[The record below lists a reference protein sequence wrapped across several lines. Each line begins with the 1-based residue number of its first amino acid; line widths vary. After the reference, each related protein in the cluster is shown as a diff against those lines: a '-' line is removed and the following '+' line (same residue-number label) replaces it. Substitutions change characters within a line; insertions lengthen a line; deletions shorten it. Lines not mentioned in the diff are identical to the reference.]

1 MPTQNHPR
9 AIGSIDKNMSGP
21 TACFFP
27 EPFLVFVSQM
37 ADSNSQKKEALHFG
51 TTSQDMSEESGVQTQ
66 NAAVTADTA
75 VTPTGVQ
82 TNAAAAVTEMVFI
95 PLSSSAE
102 SSHTQASRRQQNK
115 QLSVINAAQPT
126 VVPSNGA
133 SNDGQTIDVEQSQE
147 PEKHH
152 SRKVPKREL
161 PKRRRNKPDR
171 FVSKEAIEDDA
182 SDDDQEEEGEE
193 EEDDEDEDEES
204 EQCSADDDESDESFV
219 VGDND
224 SDIEYDSNATES
236 VDDDDDTSVGSH
248 RCGDKRRDRPAQPED
263 PPIDSPVFERVVQ
276 QTMQLVTD
284 VFRRIG
290 GPETRHPKRRKLR
303 KTGDKAAAPD
313 VAEDG
318 SNL

>member
-1 MPTQNHPR
+1 
-9 AIGSIDKNMSGP
+9 
-21 TACFFP
+21 
-27 EPFLVFVSQM
+27 M
-37 ADSNSQKKEALHFG
+37 ADSNSQKKEALHLG
-51 TTSQDMSEESGVQTQ
+51 TTSQDMSEESEAQTQ
-66 NAAVTADTA
+66 NAATTADTSEI
-75 VTPTGVQ
+75 PTGVQ
-82 TNAAAAVTEMVFI
+82 TDAAVTEMVFI
-95 PLSSSAE
+95 PLSCSAG
-102 SSHTQASRRQQNK
+102 SPRTQASRRQQNK
-115 QLSVINAAQPT
+115 PLSVINAVPT
-126 VVPSNGA
+126 AVPNNGT

-152 SRKVPKREL
+152 GRKVPKREL

-171 FVSKEAIEDDA
+171 FVCKEAIEDDA
-182 SDDDQEEEGEE
+182 SDDDQEEEDEE
-193 EEDDEDEDEES
+193 EEDDEDGDEES

-236 VDDDDDTSVGSH
+236 VDDDDDTSTGSH
-248 RCGDKRRDRPAQPED
+248 RCGDKRRDRPTQPGD

-290 GPETRHPKRRKLR
+290 GPESRHPKRRKLR
-303 KTGDKAAAPD
+303 QTGDKAAAPD
-313 VAEDG
+313 VTEDG